1 MSLETF
7 EPEPGDYVALLQPYI
22 DGELDEGECA
32 RIEQQIEGNPEYEA
46 FVSEQRE
53 VQALLR
59 ELAPELAPAGLRER
73 VFADLDEID
82 GELREAEDS
91 GWLAPI
97 VGRIKAFGK
106 GAMLMVPAVAAA
118 GVLFVVA
125 SNAGWTGSLGD
136 EHIDGGM
143 ATSLEVAPK
152 LVKRSTEQGPTA
164 TPEEG
169 RELPGAEELGFAV
182 QVAPARALPP
192 GVAQVRDSVARPG
205 SSAMVRYRDAEGVV
219 MVDHQ
224 RRAGVAPLRGTS
236 VEVEGHGYH
245 LGRDA
250 LGRAFVEFHLA
261 GVHHSLMLE
270 GEQGSGSSTISAK
283 EPDFS
288 ALLSVAA
295 ALRAVE

>member
-1 MSLETF
+1 MTLETF
-7 EPEPGDYVALLQPYI
+7 EPEPGDYVSLLQPYI
-22 DGELDEGECA
+22 DGELDEAQCA
-32 RIEQQIEGNPEYEA
+32 HVERQIAGNPEYEA

-59 ELAPELAPAGLRER
+59 GLAPELAPPGLRER

-82 GELREAEDS
+82 SELRDAEQR

-136 EHIDGGM
+136 EHVDGGM
-143 ATSLEVAPK
+143 ASSLEVGPK
-152 LVKRSTEQGPTA
+152 LVQRAEPA
-164 TPEEG
+164 PEPAPEDA

-182 QVAPARALPP
+182 QVAPARALPQ

-236 VEVEGHGYH
+236 TEVEGHTYH

-270 GEQGSGSSTISAK
+270 GEQGSGSSTISAE

>member
-1 MSLETF
+1 MSLDTF
-7 EPEPGDYVALLQPYI
+7 EPEPADYVALLQPYI

-32 RIEQQIEGNPEYEA
+32 RVEQQIEGNPDFEA
-46 FVSEQRE
+46 LVREQRE

-59 ELAPELAPAGLRER
+59 GLAPALAPAGLRER
-73 VFADLDEID
+73 VFADLDAID
-82 GELREAEDS
+82 AELRDAEQR

-106 GAMLMVPAVAAA
+106 GALLMVPAVAAA

-125 SNAGWTGSLGD
+125 SNAGWTGSLGED
-136 EHIDGGM
+136 HVDGSM
-143 ATSLEVAPK
+143 ASSLDVGPK
-152 LVKRSTEQGPTA
+152 LELGHAEQAPAPGPD
-164 TPEEG
+164 EG
-169 RELPGAEELGFAV
+169 RELPSARELGFAV
-182 QVAPARALPP
+182 QVAPARALPQ

-270 GEQGSGSSTISAK
+270 GEQGSGSSTISAA

-295 ALRAVE
+295 ALRAVD